1 MNKKKTILL
10 FSVFI
15 LVVSSFTGCS
25 ILTQG
30 YSIPR
35 EATMELIKGTANII
49 RDGQEEPIDQKV
61 VVQEGQQIQ
70 TGENSVARIVFAD
83 GTEAMIGSLT
93 RITLTELDQN
103 KEKDERTIIKLES
116 GKIWNKVKQLM
127 NADAYEIETP
137 TEVMAVRG
145 TLYYVVVDSSKEETY
160 VAALDGAI
168 AMARDRQT
176 LEEIKDVTSTGSKG
190 VLLQSNQQVLLKPTD
205 QNLQEKVE
213 AFNQQDLIDRM
224 EYEILLQV
232 KRDVRER
239 IEQGYSETDP
249 EYTTAFIRDKQKS
262 EEFLKNRWEIH
273 AGGIV
278 QGVQE
283 GQLSI
288 RLQKDQPAEIFTLAS
303 YLHPSLSALGIEES
317 GDSGTYDLYDFD
329 YVEMNGEKII
339 TNIGKMIIWRGGQL
353 PEFRHY
359 VSPCYNLTKGDI
371 EALGDHY
378 EEAIFRRQIEENV
391 IEYQVPL
398 LGFIIRAHLS
408 EQAVEDLKTLNLQQG
423 DRILYQ
429 LPKCAEDDR
438 RGLITSLK
446 KKQE

>member
-1 MNKKKTILL
+1 MI
-10 FSVFI
+10 
-15 LVVSSFTGCS
+15 
-25 ILTQG
+25 
-30 YSIPR
+30 
-35 EATMELIKGTANII
+35 EGTANLI
-49 RDGQEEPIDQKV
+49 RDGKEESIDQKV

-70 TGENSVARIVFAD
+70 TGENSVARIAFAD

-93 RITLTELDQN
+93 RITLAELDQN
-103 KEKDERTIIKLES
+103 KEEDERTIIKLES

-168 AMARDRQT
+168 AIARDQQT
-176 LEEIKDVTSTGSKG
+176 LEEIKDVTWNGSKG
-190 VLLQSNQQVLLKPTD
+190 VLLHSDQQIILNPTD

-232 KRDVRER
+232 KRDLRER

-262 EEFLKNRWEIH
+262 EEFLKNRWEIR

-288 RLQKDQPAEIFTLAS
+288 SLEKEQSAEIFTLAS
-303 YLHPSLSALGIEES
+303 YLQSSISGLGIEES
-317 GDSGTYDLYDFD
+317 GENGTFDLHDFD

-339 TNIGKMIIWRGGQL
+339 TNIGEMMIWRSGQL

-359 VSPCYNLTKGDI
+359 VSPCYSLTAAEI
-371 EALGDHY
+371 QVVGDHY

-398 LGFIIRAHLS
+398 LGFIVRAHLS
-408 EQAVEDLKTLNLQQG
+408 EQAVEDLKPLNLQEG

-446 KKQE
+446 KK